1 MTHSHSS
8 LATGVIVGVPI
19 KISML
24 SYLRK
29 KVSEGRRKIGHSID
43 VLTYNEQIIN
53 ALSLFVIVN
62 QGWGAGLD
70 NLRKMYK
77 ISFIPKCNQS

>member
-1 MTHSHSS
+1 M
-8 LATGVIVGVPI
+8 IVGVPI

-62 QGWGAGLD
+62 QGGEG
-70 NLRKMYK
+70 
-77 ISFIPKCNQS
+77 NQDLLQYI

>member
-1 MTHSHSS
+1 M
-8 LATGVIVGVPI
+8 GVPI
-19 KISML
+19 KMSML
-24 SYLRK
+24 SFLRK

-62 QGWGAGLD
+62 QGGKEGRVL
-70 NLRKMYK
+70 
-77 ISFIPKCNQS
+77 